1 MKEIC
6 TKKDR
11 RGLTGC
17 VTCNWEKCQ
26 VLNEQ
31 EKTNVYHL
39 EEMKDEHREE

>member
-11 RGLTGC
+11 RSLTSC
-17 VTCNWEKCQ
+17 VSCNWEKCK
-26 VLNEQ
+26 VLTEQ

-39 EEMKDEHREE
+39 EEMQFEHREE